1 MAEHDFETISSETL
15 HTGAIFALRRDQVR
29 MPGGGIVTR
38 EVVEHFGAVAI
49 VAMDDNGNIPMVY
62 QYRHTYGRRL
72 WGATSSHGRPGA
84 AGGGRAA
91 SQHLAGAGRSGHR

>member
-1 MAEHDFETISSETL
+1 
-15 HTGAIFALRRDQVR
+15 

-62 QYRHTYGRRL
+62 QYRHT
-72 WGATSSHGRPGA
+72 
-84 AGGGRAA
+84 
-91 SQHLAGAGRSGHR
+91 